1 MRRRTLPVL
10 LAVAAAAAVVG
21 LSGCSDEEKIAKA
34 DLLTQ
39 GDAICREV
47 RETTQ
52 AALIEAQASGD
63 FENETALIQQVIIP
77 QVRGMFD
84 RIEALGTPK
93 GDGDRLRSIYDRVDA
108 LLDGD
113 YEGEFSETYQGILD
127 DLREY
132 GFTDCAE
139 G

>member
-1 MRRRTLPVL
+1 V
-10 LAVAAAAAVVG
+10 AVAAAVAVAG
-21 LSGCSDEEKIAKA
+21 LVGCSDEEKIAKA

-47 RETTQ
+47 RESTQ
-52 AALIEAQASGD
+52 AVLLEAQESGE